1 MNKLATIIGT
11 VTFISG
17 AVVAEPDSYDLDD
30 IRALDIVSLETCLDA
45 AYDTQPGGAA
55 RKLEMKVSDSVPI
68 YEFDMEMEDG
78 ITFNVEC
85 DARTGLIVEIEQEVD
100 ADHPVFKKFAKVDIE
115 TAKATALMFIPGQV
129 VESEREVS
137 YDGSVTYEFDIVNNY
152 GREYK
157 VDIDAK
163 TGEFQE
169 AALELYEIGYEK
181 EFHKQ

>member
-1 MNKLATIIGT
+1 
-11 VTFISG
+11 
-17 AVVAEPDSYDLDD
+17 
-30 IRALDIVSLETCLDA
+30 
-45 AYDTQPGGAA
+45 
-55 RKLEMKVSDSVPI
+55 MKVSDSVPI

-137 YDGSVTYEFDIVNNY
+137 YDGSVTYEFDIVVTMAVSI
-152 GREYK
+152 RWISMPKRASFRKPHLSYK
-157 VDIDAK
+157 
-163 TGEFQE
+163 
-169 AALELYEIGYEK
+169 IGYEK
-181 EFHKQ
+181 FS